1 MPIYLKDVDVIHR
14 VSKFQSALIVLC
26 RFCPAAS
33 LAIWNLTIFD
43 IVSYQKLTSYL
54 DICGFHLIKR
64 PDNLIYGRVL
74 PGENAAGRVINNVER
89 LFTLLSAKRH
99 DGIVLSEQLSKKKY

>member
-64 PDNLIYGRVL
+64 PDNLINGRVL
-74 PGENAAGRVINNVER
+74 PNVER